1 MKGKRKDW
9 VVKFWVFI
17 FWIFMFTYH
26 GFWKIT
32 EVFLSMQNTHNFC
45 HLSIQCF
52 FWKVLFFSGSTDE
65 CLFME
70 NSGVHF
76 TDSNA
81 KIWFHK
87 GISSNMI
94 SNFLNPIL
102 FRICIEKFNHQMHIL
117 IRISAQKLPRRRL
130 EGGGATVFYVVV
142 SVQDLNIRLDIPHD

>member
-1 MKGKRKDW
+1 M
-9 VVKFWVFI
+9 VKFWVYI
-17 FWIFMFTYH
+17 FYYFQMYH
-26 GFWKIT
+26 GFCWKIT
-32 EVFLSMQNTHNFC
+32 EVFLSMQDTHNFC
-45 HLSIQCF
+45 HLSIYRFYTMKISSGTHF
-52 FWKVLFFSGSTDE
+52 FLSV
-65 CLFME
+65 
-70 NSGVHF
+70 VYF

-87 GISSNMI
+87 GICSDMI

-142 SVQDLNIRLDIPHD
+142 QRVRSILEYQVGHSD